1 MSDTQST
8 AVDDLFLGPTDLV
21 VLGRYPKARQQALLQ
36 HLQTVRC
43 PYYISL
49 VISLVITAK
58 THAKLSVVYT
68 DMCNFSRPGGDTLRQ
83 GKLGD

>member
-1 MSDTQST
+1 MSDSQTT
-8 AVDDLFLGPTDLV
+8 AVEDLFLGPTDLV

-36 HLQTVRC
+36 RLQTVRH

-49 VISLVITAK
+49 VISLATTAK
-58 THAKLSVVYT
+58 TRAELPAVYT
-68 DMCNFSRPGGDTLRQ
+68 DTCNFSRPGGDSLRQ